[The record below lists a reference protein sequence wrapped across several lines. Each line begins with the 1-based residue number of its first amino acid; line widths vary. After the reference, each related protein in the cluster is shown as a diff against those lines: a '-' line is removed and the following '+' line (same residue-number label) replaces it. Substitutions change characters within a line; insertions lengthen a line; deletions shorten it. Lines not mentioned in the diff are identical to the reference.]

1 MPVLSVAYGA
11 TVGERAVAGGFGL
24 IVRFRLRD
32 REAAAS
38 FDALVARTLPE
49 IARHE
54 PGTLA
59 YVVHAVPDE
68 PLLRVFYELY
78 ADRAAFDAHEQQPH
92 TQRFLTQREDYLAGF
107 EVTFLRGEAGFL
119 PGV

>member
-1 MPVLSVAYGA
+1 M
-11 TVGERAVAGGFGL
+11 GERTVAGGFGL

-32 REAAAS
+32 QEAAEH

-59 YVVHAVPDE
+59 YVVHSVPDE

-78 ADRAAFDAHEQQPH
+78 ADRAAFDAHEKQPH
-92 TQRFLTQREDYLAGF
+92 TRRFLTEREEHLCGL
-107 EVTFLRGEAGFL
+107 EVTFLQADRGSL
-119 PGV
+119 PLQAPYGRA